1 MNTCTTQQILKN
13 NVCNNY
19 NILILKNNKKK
30 LNLYF
35 KNNIFIK
42 QVCVSGSENIY
53 EYTYVQLMQ

>member
-19 NILILKNNKKK
+19 NILILKYYKKK

-35 KNNIFIK
+35 KNNIYK
-42 QVCVSGSENIY
+42 TSLCTWE
-53 EYTYVQLMQ
+53 

>member
-19 NILILKNNKKK
+19 NILILKYKKK

-35 KNNIFIK
+35 KNNIYK
-42 QVCVSGSENIY
+42 TSLCKWE
-53 EYTYVQLMQ
+53 